1 MLMLSIAPYYS
12 LYKII
17 INNMLLVFFYNSKCK
32 KLCFISYM
40 IYNTR
45 LGVIFNLILAL
56 VREVLI

>member
-32 KLCFISYM
+32 KLCFISY
-40 IYNTR
+40 
-45 LGVIFNLILAL
+45 VIQCVQKKKDYLFSNGNNSL
-56 VREVLI
+56 